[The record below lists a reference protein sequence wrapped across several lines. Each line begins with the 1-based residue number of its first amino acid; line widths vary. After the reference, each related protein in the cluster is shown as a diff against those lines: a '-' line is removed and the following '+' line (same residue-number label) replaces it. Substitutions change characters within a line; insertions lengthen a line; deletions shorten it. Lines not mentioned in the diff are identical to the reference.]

1 MKTESEHTSSAILT
15 GLLVVGCFV
24 FVDTA
29 FAQTGTFLP
38 VEKIHSEV
46 LDEDRT
52 IRVWLPPAYD
62 ENPEKRFPVLYLHD
76 GQNTLSSAGPHVAF
90 GWGNW
95 KVDKSVERL
104 VKEGRTEEIILVAI
118 DNTRKRYQEYRG
130 RAAKYAEEEVEAMRW
145 KLPDIGDNTAFEN
158 YARFLIEELKPHI
171 DRTLR
176 TKTGP
181 TDTGIVGSSMG
192 GIASLVLAWDHPDVF
207 GKAASISGAYQVEK
221 GIFIADDLKAFAGD
235 PKPIRV
241 YLDSGV
247 ASSGGDDGRAE
258 TDAVAKELRR
268 IGWTDGENLL
278 RYVDEPPLTAELLG
292 PFSLPADKFKEA
304 QVSQHNELYWRLRV
318 WRALEFLFP
327 VEPGR

>member
-1 MKTESEHTSSAILT
+1 MMNARNDGLFSARW
-15 GLLVVGCFV
+15 LLLGCLV
-24 FVDTA
+24 FLNTA
-29 FAQTGTFLP
+29 SAQTGTFLP
-38 VEKIHSEV
+38 VEKVHSDV

-52 IRVWLPPAYD
+52 IRVWVPPSYD
-62 ENPEKRFPVLYLHD
+62 GEPEKRFPVLYLHD

-95 KVDKSVERL
+95 EVDKSVERL
-104 VKEGRTEEIILVAI
+104 VKEGRMKEIILVAI

-130 RAAKYAEEEVEAMRW
+130 RAADYSDEEIGAMRW
-145 KLPDIGDNTAFEN
+145 KLPDIGDNTAHEN

-171 DRTLR
+171 DRMLR

-181 TDTGIVGSSMG
+181 ADTGIMGSSMG
-192 GIASLVLAWDHPDVF
+192 GIASLVLAWDYPDVF

-221 GIFIADDLKAFAGD
+221 EIFISDDLKTFTGN

-247 ASSGGDDGRAE
+247 ASSGGDDGRVE
-258 TDAVAKELRR
+258 TDAVATELRR
-268 IGWTDGENLL
+268 IGWTDGENLM
-278 RYVDEPPLTAELLG
+278 RYVDQPPLTAEPLE
-292 PFSLPADKFKEA
+292 PYNLPADKFKEA
-304 QVSQHNELYWRLRV
+304 QASQHNELYWRVRV

-327 VEPGR
+327 VDPRK